1 MSFPNTSIL
10 DPDNGPT
17 GFATYDFQFAAVP
30 FGKKYMIL
38 SEGMQIAVVK
48 NRHFAEI
55 RLEQLEKSHPKL
67 PKGTRTPVQPK
78 SRKNKKTPSG
88 PLVSPVSDV
97 PVRED
102 LRVPAP
108 KSTKNV
114 PSGNRKPVVKLA
126 HITSNPLL
134 DALS

>member
-1 MSFPNTSIL
+1 MSFPNTCFL

-17 GFATYDFQFAAVP
+17 GFATDDFQFAAVP

-38 SEGMQIAVVK
+38 ANGQQLAVVK
-48 NRHFAEI
+48 TRQLAEI

-67 PKGTRTPVQPK
+67 PKGTRTPVQSK
-78 SRKNKKTPSG
+78 SRKNTKTPSG
-88 PLVSPVSDV
+88 PLVSPTPNV

-102 LRVPAP
+102 LRVPTP

-114 PSGNRKPVVKLA
+114 PSGNKKPVDELSTT
-126 HITSNPLL
+126 TSNPLL

>member
-1 MSFPNTSIL
+1 MMFPNTSIL

-17 GFATYDFQFAAVP
+17 GFATDDFQFAAVP

-38 SEGMQIAVVK
+38 AKGQQLAVVK
-48 NRHFAEI
+48 TRQLAEI

-88 PLVSPVSDV
+88 PLVSPVPDV

>member
-1 MSFPNTSIL
+1 MMFPNTSIL

-17 GFATYDFQFAAVP
+17 GFATDDFQFAAVP

-38 SEGMQIAVVK
+38 ANGQQLAVVK
-48 NRHFAEI
+48 TRQLAEI

-67 PKGTRTPVQPK
+67 PKGTRTPVQSK
-78 SRKNKKTPSG
+78 SRKNTKTPSG
-88 PLVSPVSDV
+88 PLVSPTLDDT
-97 PVRED
+97 VRED

-108 KSTKNV
+108 KSSKNV
-114 PSGNRKPVVKLA
+114 PSGNKKPVDELSTT
-126 HITSNPLL
+126 TSNPLL